1 MDEFGVYKMYIALKL
16 HFTTDNYDIT
26 KRNGKVKASRQAF
39 AKRKDLFSIRK
50 IAKTYSDEEVA
61 HFLISNFVSGN
72 RWGGVFDSDAGQT
85 YLEWKGKIESL
96 SYIFTN
102 ELDNLI
108 VELESQKMSFFD
120 SFQITKSQHPYIL
133 RAYLRNTISLETL
146 TIIEKVYPFV
156 DNFDSK
162 LSSDLVWPD
171 ISRLIKKYKPFLK
184 IDKEKYNGLFE
195 RRCGSGH
202 TLQKD

>member
-1 MDEFGVYKMYIALKL
+1 MDEFAVYKMYIALKL
-16 HFTTDNYDIT
+16 HFTTDNYDVI
-26 KRNGKVKASRQAF
+26 KRNGKIKASRQAF

-72 RWGGVFDSDAGQT
+72 RWGGMFDSDAGKT
-85 YLEWKGKIESL
+85 YLEWKGKMESL

-108 VELESQKMSFFD
+108 AELESRELTLKE

-133 RAYLRNTISLETL
+133 RAYLRNTISLETF
-146 TIIEKVYPFV
+146 TIIEKICPFV
-156 DNFDSK
+156 DMFDSK

-171 ISRLIKKYKPFLK
+171 VSRLIKKYKPFLR
-184 IDKEKYNGLFE
+184 IDKEKYDDIF
-195 RRCGSGH
+195 RRRFNPQS
-202 TLQKD
+202 TSTEN

>member
-1 MDEFGVYKMYIALKL
+1 MDEFAVYKMYIALKL

-39 AKRKDLFSIRK
+39 AKRKDLFSIKK

-72 RWGGVFDSDAGQT
+72 RWGGMFDSDAGKT
-85 YLEWKGKIESL
+85 YLEWKGKMESL

-108 VELESQKMSFFD
+108 IELDSQGLTLKE
-120 SFQITKSQHPYIL
+120 SFQITKSEHPYIL
-133 RAYLRNTISLETL
+133 RAYLRNTISLETFA
-146 TIIEKVYPFV
+146 IIEKICPFV
-156 DNFDSK
+156 DMFDSK

-171 ISRLIKKYKPFLK
+171 VSRLIKKYKPFLR
-184 IDKEKYNGLFE
+184 IDKEKYNEIF
-195 RRCGSGH
+195 RRRFN
-202 TLQKD
+202 T